1 MVIMYVLLGS
11 NLIGAERSEPSDVSV
26 SLTTWCPLVQEVYS
40 NVLLN
45 LADVGDNETVPVFFD
60 FHDVLA
66 SSGWDC

>member
-11 NLIGAERSEPSDVSV
+11 NLMGAERSEPSDVSA

-45 LADVGDNETVPVFFD
+45 LADVGDNETVPF
-60 FHDVLA
+60 L
-66 SSGWDC
+66 